1 MSGRKSSLAL
11 VVRVV
16 WGEVE
21 INFYGGNWWGNYHDN
36 CPGMKSRE
44 KSTTTPCVCHILIYL
59 LASLA
64 MKCLQKAD
72 GHQHITKVKKELRL
86 VLAYHEILPVVDCGL
101 LGFFSG

>member
-21 INFYGGNWWGNYHDN
+21 INFYGGNWWGNYPNN
-36 CPGMKSRE
+36 CPGMKT
-44 KSTTTPCVCHILIYL
+44 TTTPCVCHILIYL
-59 LASLA
+59 LVSLA

-72 GHQHITKVKKELRL
+72 GHQHNE
-86 VLAYHEILPVVDCGL
+86 
-101 LGFFSG
+101 S

>member
-21 INFYGGNWWGNYHDN
+21 INFYGGNWWGNYPNN

-44 KSTTTPCVCHILIYL
+44 KSTTTPCVTFAIY
-59 LASLA
+59 
-64 MKCLQKAD
+64 
-72 GHQHITKVKKELRL
+72 
-86 VLAYHEILPVVDCGL
+86 
-101 LGFFSG
+101 